1 MDQRFRCVSF
11 QHWHQP
17 PYRIR
22 GSLLTA
28 KIDFHTTA
36 LHVTDN
42 TRPRQHQSETR
53 SVKLLN
59 CEIACQ
65 LMPSRRSRL
74 SSKEEGAD
82 SAESGHDSR
91 QHAAFVQRAFTAD
104 VSALAPR
111 NAAEGDQGHFAAS
124 QNDGENHRSLVSL
137 MLSSL
142 SQSAPGSRQV
152 RRSFSLPVELKRSSV
167 TGADESTLVTY
178 KGVSRSL
185 WNTRYDAHVSTHV
198 SDGPVKNVFLGSFDN
213 SHSAARA
220 YDLGR
225 ISLGCR
231 DDEELNFPVTHYT
244 DDLQMLEELSIE
256 EIAEMLVE
264 ASQNTER
271 RTSRFR
277 GVVAREGGFEA
288 RLELGW

>member
-1 MDQRFRCVSF
+1 
-11 QHWHQP
+11 
-17 PYRIR
+17 
-22 GSLLTA
+22 
-28 KIDFHTTA
+28 
-36 LHVTDN
+36 
-42 TRPRQHQSETR
+42 
-53 SVKLLN
+53 
-59 CEIACQ
+59 
-65 LMPSRRSRL
+65 
-74 SSKEEGAD
+74 
-82 SAESGHDSR
+82 
-91 QHAAFVQRAFTAD
+91 VQRAFTAD

-111 NAAEGDQGHFAAS
+111 NAAEGDQAHFAAS

-185 WNTRYDAHVSTHV
+185 WNTRYDAHVS
-198 SDGPVKNVFLGSFDN
+198 NVFLGSFDN

-220 YDLGR
+220 YDLGC

-231 DDEELNFPVTHYT
+231 DDAELNFPVSQYT

>member
-1 MDQRFRCVSF
+1 
-11 QHWHQP
+11 
-17 PYRIR
+17 
-22 GSLLTA
+22 
-28 KIDFHTTA
+28 
-36 LHVTDN
+36 
-42 TRPRQHQSETR
+42 
-53 SVKLLN
+53 
-59 CEIACQ
+59 
-65 LMPSRRSRL
+65 MPSRRSRL
-74 SSKEEGAD
+74 LSKEEGAD

-91 QHAAFVQRAFTAD
+91 QHATSVRRAFTAD

-167 TGADESTLVTY
+167 TDADESTLVTY